1 MSVVRRTDSIHFE
14 GQLHLARMVDAW
26 KNCHHLDNGAWLAAV
41 YLLSAHTELW
51 VRTSMAVLRD
61 QIDFTA
67 VRLKGIGTQDYILY
81 RAAKGV
87 FQGTLGA
94 TSEELADIDLVTNKT
109 LLLVL
114 CAALIARYGPNVMK
128 IGRNA
133 V

>member
-1 MSVVRRTDSIHFE
+1 
-14 GQLHLARMVDAW
+14 
-26 KNCHHLDNGAWLAAV
+26 
-41 YLLSAHTELW
+41 
-51 VRTSMAVLRD
+51 MAVLRD

-67 VRLKGIGTQDYILY
+67 VRLKGTGTQDYILY

>member
-1 MSVVRRTDSIHFE
+1 MSVMRRTDAIYFE

-67 VRLKGIGTQDYILY
+67 VRLKGTGTQDYILY
-81 RAAKGV
+81 RAAKGIP
-87 FQGTLGA
+87 QGTLGA
-94 TSEELADIDLVTNKT
+94 AAEDLADRDLVGSNT
-109 LLLVL
+109 LLLIL
-114 CAALIARYGPNVMK
+114 SAALIARYGPQVMK
-128 IGRNA
+128 IGRA
-133 V
+133 VR